1 MLSPYM
7 RLACANFSFSFRKKE
22 KDTKQVDKVVG
33 KKFLTNM
40 FESFSVFCFLCG
52 LLQTQEEEEENIY
65 YNKEILGDLF

>member
-1 MLSPYM
+1 
-7 RLACANFSFSFRKKE
+7 
-22 KDTKQVDKVVG
+22 
-33 KKFLTNM
+33 M